1 MVNDLVDQGQ
11 PDKKN
16 LFKSQNKSAD
26 KEFKK
31 KRIYLLVSRF
41 ASKLMFISKIKK
53 ILKLPHGPV
62 IYNFRIEII
71 LCQKKS
77 LDAQSELPVAHVQQ
91 LLYLL
96 KPFVKIAEVR
106 LSQIKNNGVIHIVTV
121 LGVSVKKLITHMC
134 VQFLVSK
141 QFRIRV
147 KHAGLFVNVFKVA
160 KSLY

>member
-26 KEFKK
+26 KELKK
-31 KRIYLLVSRF
+31 KRISLLVSRF

-71 LCQKKS
+71 LCQKKKYENFS

-96 KPFVKIAEVR
+96 KPFVKIAKVR
-106 LSQIKNNGVIHIVTV
+106 LSQIKI
-121 LGVSVKKLITHMC
+121 M
-134 VQFLVSK
+134 
-141 QFRIRV
+141 
-147 KHAGLFVNVFKVA
+147 A
-160 KSLY
+160 